1 MVRSR
6 ILPPKRHH
14 TTPILHLKH
23 FTDANGQVWAYDA
36 ETSDT
41 RPAAP
46 RNTAVQTHFYSAEG
60 VGGTMDTRLE
70 EYLAKVESAAAPVY
84 EALLRGQ
91 LPENSQARADFAT
104 FLALMY
110 VRTPAMRRMHGEGY
124 GRYLQILVY
133 AHALDDRIFERTVE
147 GFEREHGE
155 PLDPEMKKRLRRDM
169 LDPSGYA
176 LEIPKEKTFGAL
188 NATDKLAPIFYKM
201 RWSLLVAEH
210 GYFITSDNPL
220 VRIVEP
226 RAHHRMYGDHG
237 FLNKTAEVSFP
248 LSPKL
253 LLILSWDET
262 ALERGVLGRKHV
274 TALNQVRAAYCDRYL
289 YAHVRDKRLAKLAAE
304 FKGSR
309 PGMKTL
315 GFGPK
320 KFAAVTIARRSRPEQ
335 SAP

>member
-1 MVRSR
+1 
-6 ILPPKRHH
+6 LPPKRHH

-23 FTDANGQVWAYDA
+23 FTDTNDQVWTYDA
-36 ETSDT
+36 ETNDT

-60 VGGTMDTRLE
+60 VGGTMDTRIE
-70 EYLAKVESAAAPVY
+70 EYLAKVEGAAAPVY
-84 EALLRGQ
+84 EALLRGE
-91 LPENSQARADFAT
+91 LPGDYSQARADFAT

-110 VRTPAMRRMHGEGY
+110 VRTPAMRRMRGEGY

-133 AHALDDRIFERTVE
+133 AHAFDDRIFERTVE
-147 GFEREHGE
+147 GFERKRGE
-155 PLDPEMKKRLRRDM
+155 PLDTETKKRLRRDM

-176 LEIPKEKTFGAL
+176 LEIPKEKTFEVL
-188 NATDKLAPIFYKM
+188 NVADKLAPIFCKM
-201 RWSLLVAEH
+201 RWSLLAAEH

-220 VRIVEP
+220 VRTVEP

-274 TALNQVRAAYCDRYL
+274 TALNRVRAAYCDRYL
-289 YAHVRDKRLAKLAAE
+289 YR
-304 FKGSR
+304 
-309 PGMKTL
+309 
-315 GFGPK
+315 
-320 KFAAVTIARRSRPEQ
+320 ARAR
-335 SAP
+335 